1 MLFLKEGKSSITVTK
16 LIEYCFEHPDY
27 NKYCSVSRTKKGDIL
42 RNKQDKEFKIYF
54 ILSGIYGVVIQ
65 DEKPKGGITRF
76 LGKHACFG
84 LHHIYYENWEPSQML
99 LSLGHGE
106 IMEVDSTFLFS
117 ILDEHEQEG
126 TFFMAQYLAEELQ
139 EYQFF
144 CKLTFL
150 KKEERIRKVLLKTGL
165 ELGTETEDGIILPR
179 QLTQEILGRYTNTSR
194 EYVAHTVMNLIEAG
208 ILRNRP
214 KPLLIVDKNRL

>member
-16 LIEYCFEHPDY
+16 LIEYCFEDPDF

-42 RNKQDKEFKIYF
+42 QNKQGEEFKIYF

-65 DEKPKGGITRF
+65 SDKPKGGITRF
-76 LGKHACFG
+76 LGKHDCFG
-84 LHHIYYENWEPSQML
+84 LHHIYYDSWEPSQL
-99 LSLGHGE
+99 LQSLGHGE
-106 IMEVDSTFLFS
+106 IMEVDSSFLCA
-117 ILDEHEQEG
+117 ILNRYDQEG
-126 TFFMAQYLAEELQ
+126 TFFMAEYMAEELR
-139 EYQFF
+139 EYQYF

-179 QLTQEILGRYTNTSR
+179 QLTQEVLGRYTNTSR

-214 KPLLIVDKNRL
+214 KPLLIIDRDRL